1 MNTLQTKF
9 KTIKQA
15 LEFVGGLSS
24 PSKMPCFS
32 YGISAK
38 LCQTGSKLVDVVGS
52 TCADCYALK
61 GFYADWNTNLH
72 KAHQKRYEALQSP
85 DWVSAMVFLINK
97 KGMDYFRWHDS
108 GDLQSFQHLLN
119 LVTIA
124 EACPGTS
131 FWLPTREKKY
141 VNQYQKAFGEFPA
154 NLTVRVSATMVDDVA
169 GDYANTSTVHQD
181 KAPIGLACKAP
192 DQEGKCGECRACWD
206 KSVVNVSYA
215 KH

>member
-1 MNTLQTKF
+1 MKQF
-9 KTIKQA
+9 KTVKEA
-15 LEFVGGLSS
+15 MEFVGGLSS
-24 PSKMPCFS
+24 PSKMPCYS

-38 LCQTGSKLVDVVGS
+38 LCETGSKLVDVVGS

-61 GFYADWNTNLH
+61 GMYADWNKNVSE
-72 KAHQKRYEALQSP
+72 AHARRYEAMQSP

-97 KGMDYFRWHDS
+97 KRMEYFRWHDS

-124 EACPGTS
+124 EQCPNTN

-141 VNQYQKAFGEFPA
+141 INQYQKAFGDFPA
-154 NLTVRVSATMVDDVA
+154 NLTVRVSATMVDDTA
-169 GDYANTSTVHQD
+169 GDYPNTSTVHQD

-192 DQEGKCGECRACWD
+192 EQEGKCGSCRACWD
-206 KSVVNVSYA
+206 KSVVNVSYK

>member
-1 MNTLQTKF
+1 MKQF
-9 KTIKQA
+9 KTIKEA

-24 PSKMPCFS
+24 PSKMPCYS
-32 YGISAK
+32 YGISAYR
-38 LCQTGSKLVDVVGS
+38 CDTGSKLVDVVGS

-61 GFYADWNTNLH
+61 GFYGDWNTNLH
-72 KAHQKRYEALQSP
+72 KAHQKRYEAMQSP
-85 DWVSAMVFLINK
+85 DWVNAMVFLITRK
-97 KGMDYFRWHDS
+97 KMDYFRWHDS

-124 EACPGTS
+124 EACPGTA
-131 FWLPTREKKY
+131 FWLPTREKKF
-141 VNQYQKAFGEFPA
+141 VNQYQKAFGDFPS
-154 NLTVRVSATMVDDVA
+154 NLVVRVSATMVDDKA

-192 DQEGKCGECRACWD
+192 EQDGKCMDCRACWD

>member
-9 KTIKQA
+9 KTIKEA

-24 PSKMPCFS
+24 PSKMPCHS

-61 GFYADWNTNLH
+61 GFYGDWNTNISN
-72 KAHQKRYEALQSP
+72 AHAKRLEAMQSP
-85 DWVSAMVFLINK
+85 DWVSAMVFLITRK
-97 KGMDYFRWHDS
+97 KMDYFRWHDS

-124 EACPGTS
+124 EACPDTS

-141 VNQYQKAFGEFPA
+141 INQYQKAFGDFPA
-154 NLTVRVSATMVDDVA
+154 NLVVRVSATMVDDKA

-192 DQEGKCGECRACWD
+192 EQDGKCMDCRACWD

>member
-1 MNTLQTKF
+1 MNKQF
-9 KTIKQA
+9 KTIKEAEQ
-15 LEFVGGLSS
+15 FVGGLSS

-85 DWVSAMVFLINK
+85 DWVSAMVFLITRK
-97 KGMDYFRWHDS
+97 KMEYFRWHDS

>member
-1 MNTLQTKF
+1 MKQF
-9 KTIKQA
+9 KTIKEA

-24 PSKMPCFS
+24 PSKMPCHS
-32 YGISAK
+32 YGISAYR
-38 LCQTGSKLVDVVGS
+38 CDTGSKLVDVVGS

-61 GFYADWNTNLH
+61 GFYGDWNTNLH
-72 KAHQKRYEALQSP
+72 KAHQKRYEAMQKSE
-85 DWVSAMVFLINK
+85 WVSAMVFLITRK
-97 KGMDYFRWHDS
+97 KMDYFRWHDS

-141 VNQYQKAFGEFPA
+141 VNQYQKAFGDFPS
-154 NLTVRVSATMVDDVA
+154 NLVVRVSATMVDDKA

-192 DQEGKCGECRACWD
+192 EQDGKCMECRACWD

>member
-1 MNTLQTKF
+1 
-9 KTIKQA
+9 
-15 LEFVGGLSS
+15 
-24 PSKMPCFS
+24 MPCYS

-61 GFYADWNTNLH
+61 GFYGEWNTNLH
-72 KAHQKRYEALQSP
+72 KAHQRRYEAMQNL
-85 DWVSAMVFLINK
+85 DWVSAMVFLITRK
-97 KGMDYFRWHDS
+97 KMDYFRWHDS

-124 EACPGTS
+124 EACPETS

-141 VNQYQKAFGEFPA
+141 VNQYQKAFGEFPS
-154 NLTVRVSATMVDDVA
+154 NLVVRVSATMIDDRA
-169 GDYANTSTVHQD
+169 GDYPNTSTVHQD

-192 DQEGKCGECRACWD
+192 EQDGKCMDCRACWD
-206 KSVVNVSYA
+206 KSVQNISYA